1 MNQNPIISIEPEKPD
16 VSIEIKVSNEGEPGY
31 TPQRGIDYWT
41 DADKREIVDGVK
53 QEIGELPGG
62 GTVRS
67 VNGKSPDKNGDVVVD
82 PELPSAWEI
91 PSSDPSDPMP
101 YDKVLGTEFGGD
113 GEPKWVLQSPP
124 SAEAVRYTAQ
134 TLNVNQQA
142 QARKNIGAQPA
153 GDYALKSEIP
163 SVAVQSVNGKTGD
176 VVLTADDIGAA
187 KKEDIDRLSEEIA
200 ELQYK
205 TVTSYTLYASAVK
218 DNENYWRIPATSENQ
233 LQSGEKYKIVVT
245 AANDFSVDTLQV
257 GTSSASHAMVDTIAQ
272 NISVKAGE
280 QFEAEYFPTQD
291 GLRYIRVFGASDK
304 ISSIDFY
311 LLETK
316 TVSTIPELDA
326 TLTEFG
332 KAADAKAVGDRF
344 STQAKQIARLNEEV
358 FIVPAGVNMIDPST
372 SVAGYIGGSGGAII
386 ANAEYLTTDY
396 IYIPAGRTISVT
408 PKLRKFLAYKA
419 ANKEPIYASY
429 VNNET
434 ANYVYT
440 ADAACY
446 VRVSYWANNASSYKV
461 EFVEDAPISLNI
473 ASFGD
478 SIAFGDGNSGVG
490 IADVVA
496 QHMTATVWEYAKG
509 GATIA
514 WDAADAESE
523 SDTTKRQNIQYQVT
537 KCISEHSQAP
547 DIILLDGG
555 TNDNGHG
562 ITLGEISDG
571 YDAALDNTTYCG
583 GLETI
588 IKTLKSAYPE
598 AILIFVLVHRMGSR
612 DNAKQNS
619 FANKAIEICNKWS
632 VGLADVF
639 HRSSLNTFLAA
650 YQKYTNATTD
660 APNGDKTH
668 PTQEGYEIFYLPIV
682 MDEIKKLKLVD

>member
-1 MNQNPIISIEPEKPD
+1 MALVNATIKNRITSVSDDVELVCNNPTDVIEIDFDEEWSGKTGFVARFEWNGKYFDVPFTGNKVQVPEISNTGWIMFGVYADNITAAPTKIKCKKSILCYGDGIRQVPANPFYDEFVERLENVEEALEHSGGGSGGISEESDPTVPAWAKQPEKP
-16 VSIEIKVSNEGEPGY
+16 K
-31 TPQRGIDYWT
+31 
-41 DADKREIVDGVK
+41 
-53 QEIGELPGG
+53 
-62 GTVRS
+62 
-67 VNGKSPDKNGDVVVD
+67 
-82 PELPSAWEI
+82 
-91 PSSDPSDPMP
+91 
-101 YDKVLGTEFGGD
+101 
-113 GEPKWVLQSPP
+113 
-124 SAEAVRYTAQ
+124 YTADE
-134 TLNVNQQA
+134 V
-142 QARKNIGAQPA
+142 GAQPK
-153 GDYALKSEIP
+153 GNYASHAE
-163 SVAVQSVNGKTGD
+163 V
-176 VVLTADDIGAA
+176 
-187 KKEDIDRLSEEIA
+187 ERLSEEIGK
-200 ELQYK
+200 LQYK

-218 DNENYWRIPATSENQ
+218 DSENYWRIPAVSESQ

-245 AANDFSVDTLQV
+245 AANNFSVETLQV
-257 GTSSASHAMVDTIAQ
+257 GTGAASSAMVDTIAQ

-280 QFEAEYFPTQD
+280 QFEAEYVPTQD
-291 GLRYIRVFGASDK
+291 GLRFIRVVGAGDK
-304 ISSIDFY
+304 ISSLDFY

-332 KAADAKAVGDRF
+332 KAADAKAVGDKF
-344 STQAKQIARLNEEV
+344 SVQAKQIARLNEEV
-358 FIVPAGVNMIDPST
+358 FIVPAGVNMIDPNT
-372 SVAGYIGGSGGAII
+372 SVAGYIGGSGGDIVG
-386 ANAEYLTTDY
+386 NAGYLTTDY

-408 PKLRKFLAYKA
+408 PKLRKFLAYEA
-419 ANKEPIYASY
+419 TNKEPIYASY
-429 VNNET
+429 VNDET

-496 QHMTATVWEYAKG
+496 QHTTATVWEYAKG

-537 KCISEHSQAP
+537 KCIGEHTQAP

-588 IKTLKSAYPE
+588 IKTLKNAYPE
-598 AILIFVLVHRMGSR
+598 AMLIFVLVHRMGSR

-619 FANKAIEICNKWS
+619 FADKAIEICNKWS

-639 HRSSLNTFLAA
+639 HRSNLNTFLAA

-668 PTQEGYEIFYLPIV
+668 PTQEGYEKFYLPIV
-682 MDEIKKLKLVD
+682 MDEIKRLKLVD